1 MTEKKFVIIVRRSWK
16 GDIMNVYHRRAKF
29 NSTWI
34 RKNEA
39 IKICRIS
46 FESFKMIIELDGFVR
61 VCMPWNVEQTRVV
74 VVVVH
79 SGFCSFFSLVVNFF
93 FATYIHFTL
102 LELQPIYTAHIHSVL
117 HKHIQCFAD
126 SHRHPENR
134 LGELTTKLKYVVT
147 NWIWPVLWV
156 YGARKCSTF
165 VWDEGIL
172 WRNVYMQMQLTKG
185 ESK

>member
-102 LELQPIYTAHIHSVL
+102 LELQPIRAYT
-117 HKHIQCFAD
+117 QCITQTHTMFCRF
-126 SHRHPENR
+126 SSPSRKSF
-134 LGELTTKLKYVVT
+134 G
-147 NWIWPVLWV
+147 WIDNETEICR
-156 YGARKCSTF
+156 Y
-165 VWDEGIL
+165 
-172 WRNVYMQMQLTKG
+172 
-185 ESK
+185 